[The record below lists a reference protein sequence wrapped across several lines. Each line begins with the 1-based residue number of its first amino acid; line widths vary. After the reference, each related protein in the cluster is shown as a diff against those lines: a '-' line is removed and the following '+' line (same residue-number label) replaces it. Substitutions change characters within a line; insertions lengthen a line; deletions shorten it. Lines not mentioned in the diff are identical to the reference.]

1 MRRKIGQLALEFAE
15 CYGGLIEILV
25 RFRRLQANGIG
36 NEIVHAPP
44 AAVFIARIGRA
55 VQRFHQMHR
64 AARIVRARAQIAR
77 DCSDILHQRGHV
89 AKYGIVDLLVAD
101 LEKRLS
107 DKRIGLRMTDA
118 AKDFII
124 SSAYDPTYGARPLKR
139 FIQSRV
145 ETLIARKIIAEDLAP
160 DTVITVDAEN
170 GELIAK

>member
-1 MRRKIGQLALEFAE
+1 MLLQVLDDGRITDSQGRTVDFKNTIIIMTSNLGSD
-15 CYGGLIEILV
+15 IILD
-25 RFRRLQANGIG
+25 GIG
-36 NEIVHAPP
+36 SDGAISEE
-44 AAVFIARIGRA
+44 
-55 VQRFHQMHR
+55 
-64 AARIVRARAQIAR
+64 AR
-77 DCSDILHQRGHV
+77 DAVTALLRRSFRPEFLNRIDETVFYRPLTKENI
-89 AKYGIVDLLVAD
+89 YGIVELLAAD

-139 FIQSRV
+139 FLQSKV

>member
-89 AKYGIVDLLVAD
+89 AKYGIVDLLKNVAGVPVGD
-101 LEKRLS
+101 NQIGLVDVAASVALALS
-107 DKRIGLRMTDA
+107 D
-118 AKDFII
+118 
-124 SSAYDPTYGARPLKR
+124 
-139 FIQSRV
+139 
-145 ETLIARKIIAEDLAP
+145 
-160 DTVITVDAEN
+160 
-170 GELIAK
+170 